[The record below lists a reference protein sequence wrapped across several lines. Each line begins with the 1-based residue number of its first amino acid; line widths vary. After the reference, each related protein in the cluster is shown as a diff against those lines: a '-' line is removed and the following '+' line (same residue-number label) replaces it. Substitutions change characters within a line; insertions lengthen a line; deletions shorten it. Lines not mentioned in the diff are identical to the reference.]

1 VEPAPAPQEPPT
13 TVFGDLAIFG
23 APMQQPPCDG
33 SFITIVASAVLP
45 DRYTRT
51 VSDAL
56 STYQG
61 SMYLRTDQTCP
72 SLRLSINGNSIY
84 SIFYGPFSNSADA
97 CGARQFGPTGSY
109 VRRLSTTD
117 PPEHVVKCG

>member
-1 VEPAPAPQEPPT
+1 M
-13 TVFGDLAIFG
+13 FGDLAIFG

-33 SFITIVASAVLP
+33 SYITIVANAVIP

-72 SLRLSINGNSIY
+72 SLRGSINGNPIY

-97 CGARQFGPTGSY
+97 CGARQFGPTDSY
-109 VRRLSTTD
+109 VRPLSTTD
-117 PPEHVVKCG
+117 PPERVVKCG